1 MNMLKRTKQVVCL
14 LLCTAIMLSMLPKQ
28 VFAEE
33 TASQGTVEYGV
44 KNPTYANH
52 VATFDCV
59 WFGNYMQSSSE
70 KEPIKWRV
78 LSVDGNK
85 ALLIAD
91 KNLENKR
98 FNDEW
103 NWSVPWGNCTLREWM
118 NSDFKETAFAENEQ
132 AALINHSETGDSVFA
147 LSKPEMDAFNAQLTE
162 NGFDSLAI
170 DAVWKSSNT
179 DFLAMSLRDAGIAE
193 PNTGW
198 WLRSN
203 GLFNFM
209 AYFIN
214 WNGGQDYRNV
224 DEKDEN
230 GRTMARPCVYLD
242 LSKTDCWSYAGTV
255 SSDGTVNEVEK
266 EPEIIDGEYFS
277 GKKNGWP
284 FTNSEEGLGVDKT
297 WHHYQ
302 FKTWLSKA
310 GLESM
315 ISIITA
321 RWLLSYLP
329 AIGWGGDCFG
339 MSLASAAVY
348 TDKYDA
354 SKLFPNTYGESKT
367 LNQYGYQDIK
377 TNPDVFSFDYYTL
390 DGDEKALDF
399 IEGLH
404 LLQNN
409 TEFNLKYSCFRKN
422 TFDSMIR
429 YCMDPND
436 KRIIL
441 VAFDFQVGAHAVLID
456 KSKPV
461 IKKPEGYYIPLYD
474 PNYAD
479 DSNGF
484 LNNTNEHRYNCNSY
498 LVVEPNSD
506 TFTYRIIDRNGK
518 DILNK
523 YNEINPT
530 LNREGFL
537 GKSRIKCFDV
547 TNVEDKFF
555 DDLNEALFKE
565 TLLRTMFIHA
575 KSFKMMNDM
584 NEAIIAYIRNGQL
597 ENYDSNLCDLDYY
610 YGASDEEYISPYILR
625 MNNYNNKDI
634 VIESGAFFLMENNVT
649 YGINVD
655 GIVELKLDT
664 ENSAIWFKSLQN
676 ESTVNVNLQSELSED
691 YKTIDVK
698 TILDNNEELT
708 IQNKEG
714 TLTIDAPEGKRGDVQ
729 LDNAGDIVNKENI
742 LLKELNGYKIGDKQ
756 KEDEN
761 HGSEIGDGT
770 DKNNKNDEKS
780 SGSGKNATINLAS
793 KAVTNNKNASPD
805 TGDHQNMIFW
815 IVAFAGSLIF
825 MGSSIKKLRKKKRS

>member
-1 MNMLKRTKQVVCL
+1 
-14 LLCTAIMLSMLPKQ
+14 
-28 VFAEE
+28 
-33 TASQGTVEYGV
+33 
-44 KNPTYANH
+44 
-52 VATFDCV
+52 
-59 WFGNYMQSSSE
+59 
-70 KEPIKWRV
+70 
-78 LSVDGNK
+78 
-85 ALLIAD
+85 
-91 KNLENKR
+91 
-98 FNDEW
+98 
-103 NWSVPWGNCTLREWM
+103 M

-255 SSDGTVNEVEK
+255 SSDGNVNEVEK

-277 GKKNGWP
+277 GEKNGWP
-284 FTNSEEGLGVDKT
+284 FANSEEGLGINKHL
-297 WHHYQ
+297 HHHQ
-302 FKTWLSKA
+302 FKTLLSKT
-310 GLESM
+310 GLDNLVSM
-315 ISIITA
+315 ATLQ
-321 RWLLSYLP
+321 WLASYEMIL
-329 AIGWGGDCFG
+329 GFGGDCFG
-339 MSLASAAVY
+339 LSLSSAAVY
-348 TDKYDA
+348 TNKYDV
-354 SKLFPNTYGESKT
+354 SKFFSSNYEDSKT
-367 LNQYGYQDIK
+367 LNQYGYQGIMK
-377 TNPDVFSFDYYTL
+377 TQDDSQYDYYTIK
-390 DGDEKALDF
+390 GNEEALQF
-399 IEGLH
+399 IEGLQ
-404 LLQNN
+404 LLQSSKEFKENYEVFKDDSLNDIIQYFNN
-409 TEFNLKYSCFRKN
+409 
-422 TFDSMIR
+422 
-429 YCMDPND
+429 PND

-441 VAFDFQVGAHAVLID
+441 ACIKNGGGHATIID
-456 KSKPV
+456 KSKPLE
-461 IKKPEGYYIPLYD
+461 KNGDLYAIPLYD
-474 PNYAD
+474 CNYPS
-479 DSNGF
+479 DSQNLLQNPISKSYG
-484 LNNTNEHRYNCNSY
+484 YQSY
-498 LVVEPNSD
+498 LVINPVMDKYAKFVYNYKDDCYAITTDFHSKDDWSYGAEFFDVSD
-506 TFTYRIIDRNGK
+506 VDEKFFSDRNEELYRKIFQNTLFIDGK
-518 DILNK
+518 KFFSLSDMINGK
-523 YNEINPT
+523 IAEIQNGVIKEYNE
-530 LNREGFL
+530 
-537 GKSRIKCFDV
+537 S
-547 TNVEDKFF
+547 
-555 DDLNEALFKE
+555 
-565 TLLRTMFIHA
+565 
-575 KSFKMMNDM
+575 
-584 NEAIIAYIRNGQL
+584 
-597 ENYDSNLCDLDYY
+597 LCDLDKYISY
-610 YGASDEEYISPYILR
+610 SDENMAPYILKVD
-625 MNNYNNKDI
+625 NYNTKDI
-634 VIESGAFFLMENNVT
+634 IVEDGAIFLIEDNAIYCVNVE
-649 YGINVD
+649 GKA
-655 GIVELKLDT
+655 ELKLDT
-664 ENSAIWFKSLQN
+664 ENTGIWFKSLQDGSKIN
-676 ESTVNVNLQSELSED
+676 CNLQANLSTD
-691 YKTIDVK
+691 YKDINVK